1 MAYVIAPSC
10 VADFSC
16 VEACPADCI
25 HPTPDEDGYLTTDQ
39 LFINPAECIDCA
51 ACEEACPVDAVHAAS
66 RLPERW
72 ADYAEVN
79 AAHFGLTTAT
89 TPAQAGS

>member
-25 HPTPDEDGYLTTDQ
+25 HPTPDEPGYEATDQ
-39 LFINPAECIDCA
+39 LFVNPAECIDCA
-51 ACEEACPVDAVHAAS
+51 ACEEACPVDAVYAAAV
-66 RLPERW
+66 LPARW
-72 ADYAEVN
+72 HSSAQVN
-79 AAHFGLTTAT
+79 AAYYGLSVV
-89 TPAQAGS
+89 TP